1 MRLSIRPIFKLAA
14 IAAAAT
20 FSLTAQAV
28 PGLTGWTGGGL
39 ATSGSDQLY
48 GWIFTANSTFD
59 VSALGV
65 YDTDGDG
72 LSIAHDV
79 GLFNR
84 TTHAL
89 IVSTTV
95 GAGVAGT
102 LDAGF
107 RYTALGSNV
116 QLTAG
121 DYVIVMTMPVGTAD
135 TQFINAS
142 APTTDARISYI
153 TSAFDSGSVL
163 AFPNPINNGA
173 FKEGM
178 FGPNFEI
185 VVANVPEPETYALML
200 AGLGALGFVARRR
213 RASVQG

>member
-1 MRLSIRPIFKLAA
+1 MRLSIRPILKLAA

-20 FSLTAQAV
+20 FSLSAQAV
-28 PGLTGWTGGGL
+28 PGWTGGSL

-84 TTHAL
+84 ATQAL
-89 IVSTTV
+89 IVSTTL
-95 GAGVAGT
+95 GPGVAGA

-116 QLTAG
+116 QLTAD

-142 APTTDARISYI
+142 APTTDASISYI

-185 VVANVPEPETYALML
+185 VPPTCPNPKPMP
-200 AGLGALGFVARRR
+200 
-213 RASVQG
+213 